1 MPISLKQ
8 NRYPLNVVAEVTSVT
23 DSGRNTRSMPH
34 GFAEFGGVPADR
46 ISDPRARRF
55 GYKSFGY
62 FKDERETIL
71 KMRSLR
77 EKGMGFDRIAAALN
91 DEGVPTRSGK
101 EWHGVVVNRI
111 LSGRGALI
119 PTTSGRE

>member
-1 MPISLKQ
+1 MTEA
-8 NRYPLNVVAEVTSVT
+8 R
-23 DSGRNTRSMPH
+23 RNTRSMPH
-34 GFAEFGGVPADR
+34 GFAEFGGVQADR
-46 ISDPRARRF
+46 ISEPRARGF
-55 GYKSFGY
+55 GRKPFGY
-62 FKDERETIL
+62 FKDERETIF

-111 LSGRGALI
+111 LSGHGALI
-119 PTTSGRE
+119 PTTSGHE